1 MIPIDVLLQRAKGDL
16 EPDSKTMFK
25 PSMAYDLLHDPFK
38 VWCEYHAPREEAVE
52 EISRYDEIKMQRGVV
67 YEDEWVKRNYPEARK
82 IEPEF
87 GFQALKNSLQAMSEG
102 VPAIHAPQLW
112 LLLDEIYGKAD
123 VLLRDDSAPS
133 DMGNFHYR
141 VVEIK
146 RSSKL
151 REYQTL
157 QAAIY
162 NRILGHIQGYVPP
175 MLTVVLRD
183 GEENIQ
189 SSDVDSNVNK
199 LLEQWRGI
207 RDGAIHP
214 EPKGLNKTDSPWRVF
229 ANRLLHERMDLT
241 LLPDIGPAGRGT
253 LREKLGIDGIR
264 DLYTLSKKVLIEKL
278 GNRTGTEIYY
288 HAMAY
293 KQQEAIRLP
302 GVDIKIPRARRH
314 IYFDFETSD
323 ELHRTEPP
331 HIYLIGAWDAEKQKF
346 VYFLGRGMNDE
357 PRIFN
362 EFFDYVKA
370 PENCCL
376 YHWTDFEIGEMKEA
390 VKRHP
395 EISARIDKLIRFC
408 IDLKEVIKS
417 QVYLPVPTYSIK
429 SVAPALGF
437 NWRHKDVD
445 AMESMVLYWEY
456 LETGDESKIKKVLD
470 YNEDDCVAMA
480 HADQAICQK
489 FGMPYIS

>member
-16 EPDSKTMFK
+16 EPNSKTMFK

-151 REYQTL
+151 REYQTI

-162 NRILGHIQGYVPP
+162 NRILGHIQGYVSP

-207 RDGAIHP
+207 RNGAIQP

-253 LREKLGIDGIR
+253 LREKL
-264 DLYTLSKKVLIEKL
+264 V
-278 GNRTGTEIYY
+278 
-288 HAMAY
+288 H
-293 KQQEAIRLP
+293 
-302 GVDIKIPRARRH
+302 
-314 IYFDFETSD
+314 
-323 ELHRTEPP
+323 
-331 HIYLIGAWDAEKQKF
+331 
-346 VYFLGRGMNDE
+346 
-357 PRIFN
+357 
-362 EFFDYVKA
+362 
-370 PENCCL
+370 
-376 YHWTDFEIGEMKEA
+376 
-390 VKRHP
+390 
-395 EISARIDKLIRFC
+395 
-408 IDLKEVIKS
+408 
-417 QVYLPVPTYSIK
+417 
-429 SVAPALGF
+429 
-437 NWRHKDVD
+437 
-445 AMESMVLYWEY
+445 
-456 LETGDESKIKKVLD
+456 
-470 YNEDDCVAMA
+470 
-480 HADQAICQK
+480 
-489 FGMPYIS
+489 